1 MGILFY
7 HEFFTIADIYAW
19 GCRLAVE
26 LTSYSLKPNLYVRC
40 LTDTMI
46 PLPYPLMLTLNDL
59 KTQKDALVVYQ
70 GVFLWCVT

>member
-26 LTSYSLKPNLYVRC
+26 LTSVNRVPSISFIVKFPFSVFN
-40 LTDTMI
+40 
-46 PLPYPLMLTLNDL
+46 LNDSRGL
-59 KTQKDALVVYQ
+59 AVLAEVQHKGAYARL
-70 GVFLWCVT
+70 L